1 VTGPL
6 AERTRRVAVR
16 LLLAFGLVCTTLSAV
31 SAVLFTGMDAA
42 LLQLTFLGA
51 LAACLGSYAGGLAAA
66 QVEEDACGELD
77 MGMLSSVGALTGAWG
92 LSLAV
97 LPLAGLGLLHD
108 PRWPPGI
115 AGGLTLLGAGLAARP
130 LLGWTAAPGFDERGY
145 RLGAD
150 GRRLPDRE
158 QPLRMRDRVGLIL
171 GGIGA
176 ILLGLTLAMGLFM
189 RSNLGHPVMLAGM
202 AYGMGGPM
210 IGGLI
215 GGWLAGA
222 LDWHRGDPVHDNPV
236 MIAGMASM
244 GGMMGAMPAGMVG
257 GMMAIM
263 GDAAAAWTFAAAVAS
278 IGLCAWGLQGG
289 RWRLVPAG
297 TLTFQ
302 PRATPGQI
310 QPAPQRVT
318 GGAWLRVSGMS
329 CAACI
334 GSVARGVAAV
344 PGVAGVEVDLAD
356 GLVQVRW
363 GPGFAGLSAVYDAI
377 DDAGYSVVRD
387 G

>member
-1 VTGPL
+1 MTGAL
-6 AERTRRVAVR
+6 AARTRRVAVR
-16 LLLAFGLVCTTLSAV
+16 VLLAFGLVCTALSIA
-31 SAVLFTGMDAA
+31 SAALFAGMDAA

-51 LAACLGSYAGGLAAA
+51 LGACLGAYGGGLAAA

-77 MGMLSSVGALTGAWG
+77 MGMLASVGALTGAWA

-108 PRWPPGI
+108 PRWPPAV
-115 AGGLTLLGAGLAARP
+115 AGGLTLLGAGLAGRP
-130 LLGWTAAPGFDERGY
+130 LLGWVTAPGFDERGY
-145 RLGAD
+145 RVGAD
-150 GRRLPDRE
+150 GRRLPEAE
-158 QPLRMRDRVGLIL
+158 QPLRMRDRVALAL

-176 ILLGLTLAMGLFM
+176 VLLGLTLVMGLLM
-189 RSNLGHPVMLAGM
+189 RSDLGHPVMLAGM

-263 GDAAAAWTFAAAVAS
+263 GDAAAAWTVVAAALSTGLCVAS
-278 IGLCAWGLQGG
+278 LQGG
-289 RWRLVPAG
+289 RWRLVPARRVVV
-297 TLTFQ
+297 Q
-302 PRATPGQI
+302 PRTTPGQL

-318 GGAWLRVSGMS
+318 GGAWLRVTGMS

-334 GSVARGVAAV
+334 GSVARSVSAV
-344 PGVAGVEVDLAD
+344 PGVAGVEVDLSD

-363 GPGFAGLSAVYDAI
+363 GPGFAGLPAVYDAI
-377 DDAGYSVVRD
+377 ADAGYTVVRD